1 MGQVRAKYAR
11 PLAVVE
17 ARDAVARD
25 GGRFTF
31 EIELPRGYHFTEGAN
46 SRYETTAEYVVAA
59 EANDAT
65 TELPSAMWVT
75 VGLLA
80 RDGFALQVKLKRC
93 AKAHE
98 AYRCQRTGLFW
109 VYEPAGG
116 FLTVL
121 DAEKK
126 KNTSPS

>member
-1 MGQVRAKYAR
+1 MYKRQLLDLPAPGKLKADVGGATMA
-11 PLAVVE
+11 PEDE
-17 ARDAVARD
+17 AR
-25 GGRFTF
+25 
-31 EIELPRGYHFTEGAN
+31 
-46 SRYETTAEYVVAA
+46 ETA
-59 EANDAT
+59 EANAAMA
-65 TELPSAMWVT
+65 ELPSAMWVT

-126 KNTSPS
+126 KNTAPS